1 MEKQT
6 DIIDQILERALHR
19 PGLIDWNRIDQELL
33 AKGATVQRQVL
44 HKRMKSMLAEKAR
57 YKFLK

>member
-1 MEKQT
+1 MQKQ
-6 DIIDQILERALHR
+6 IDMIDLVLERALHR

-44 HKRMKSMLAEKAR
+44 HKRMKSILAEKAR

>member
-1 MEKQT
+1 MEKRT

-19 PGLIDWNRIDQELL
+19 PGLIDWSWIDRELL
-33 AKGATVQRQVL
+33 TKGATVQRQVL
-44 HKRMKSMLAEKAR
+44 HKRMKALLAEKAQ

>member
-1 MEKQT
+1 MQKQ
-6 DIIDQILERALHR
+6 IDLVLERALDR
-19 PGLIDWNRIDQELL
+19 KGLIDWTRIDQELL

-44 HKRMKSMLAEKAR
+44 HKRMKSILAEKAR

>member
-1 MEKQT
+1 MQKQ
-6 DIIDQILERALHR
+6 IDMIDRVLERALHR

-44 HKRMKSMLAEKAR
+44 HKRMKSILAEKAR

>member
-19 PGLIDWNRIDQELL
+19 PGLIDWTRIDQELL

-44 HKRMKSMLAEKAR
+44 HKRMKALLVEKAR

>member
-1 MEKQT
+1 MQKQ
-6 DIIDQILERALHR
+6 IDMIDLVLERALHR
-19 PGLIDWNRIDQELL
+19 PGLIDWTRIDQELL

-44 HKRMKSMLAEKAR
+44 HKRMKSILAEKAR

>member
-1 MEKQT
+1 MEKRT
-6 DIIDQILERALHR
+6 DIIDQILERALCR
-19 PGLIDWNRIDQELL
+19 PGLIDWSWIDRELL

-44 HKRMKSMLAEKAR
+44 HKRMKALLVEKAR